1 MDIMGEMIAFVG
13 GATGYWLIESS
24 WRYVTNRGF
33 YTHPIMALIGGIAV
47 LSMYCLEKRTSIHI
61 IIKALLAALFIT
73 MMEFIVGYVYTYILD
88 TPLWTYGTLDFMGII
103 SLSWSGL
110 WWLLSFVC
118 IWIIRLLNRRVK
130 DGKKEN
136 STN

>member
-1 MDIMGEMIAFVG
+1 MGEMIAFVG
-13 GATGYWLIESS
+13 GATGYWLIESL

-47 LSMYCLEKRTSIHI
+47 LSMYCLEKHTSIHI

-110 WWLLSFVC
+110 WWLLSLVC
-118 IWIIRLLNRRVK
+118 IWIIRLLNRRVE
-130 DGKKEN
+130 DGKKEEN
-136 STN
+136 